1 MSQPIKVEIEY
12 CGGWGYGQRYRELS
26 NAILASLPEALVS
39 GFVGRR
45 SSFEV
50 KLNGQEIHSKLETKG
65 FPDFKEVVQICNDTN
80 KGSSPTSVQ
89 KVHSTTCNIL

>member
-1 MSQPIKVEIEY
+1 MPGFDKFKYQAMKNNVNL
-12 CGGWGYGQRYRELS
+12 YRELS
-26 NAILASLPEALVS
+26 NAILASLPEAQVS

-65 FPDFKEVVQICNDTN
+65 FPDFKEVVQICNETN
-80 KGSSPTSVQ
+80 KGSPPTSVQ
-89 KVHSTTCNIL
+89 KVNSTTCNIL